1 MADES
6 DHSPS
11 SGQQPSSG
19 EQPSSSQR
27 RSDADVEAL
36 RLKRHAILS
45 TALPFPDLDW
55 SSENKDTENLK
66 RIRDH
71 SVSLANSTLDWY
83 LDHHKTKKWL
93 AQTLHLIIFSFVA
106 LAAIP
111 PLLKVGFANGLQ
123 GACGG
128 YCDLLNNHTGELALV
143 LLGIAGV
150 AKLWDSL
157 AGYTVDWM
165 RFITTA
171 AQINQELSKFQF
183 EWERIDLAARDQP
196 AANPKTQDTEA
207 KEVCPQCGFS
217 RPDETLSPR
226 QRKVKLAETFC
237 AKLLNKVDGEISVW
251 ADELKKRYDK
261 VASHAGAQDK

>member
-1 MADES
+1 MADQS
-6 DHSPS
+6 DETGPS
-11 SGQQPSSG
+11 GKPPSRSQP
-19 EQPSSSQR
+19 

-55 SSENKDTENLK
+55 SDKEKDTENLK
-66 RIRDH
+66 HIRDH

-83 LDHHKTKKWL
+83 LDHHKIKKWL
-93 AQTLHLIIFSFVA
+93 AQTLHFIIFSFVA

-111 PLLKVGFANGLQ
+111 PLLKVGFGNGLQ
-123 GACGG
+123 SACG

-143 LLGIAGV
+143 LLGVAGV

-183 EWERIDLAARDQP
+183 AWESIGLAMREP
-196 AANPKTQDTEA
+196 PVSNPGTDGEVA
-207 KEVCPQCGFS
+207 KEVCPHCGFS
-217 RPDETLSPR
+217 HPVEKLSPT
-226 QRKVKLAETFC
+226 QREVKLAEAFC
-237 AKLLNKVDGEISVW
+237 AKILDKIDGEISVW
-251 ADELKKRYDK
+251 ANELKKRYDK
-261 VASHAGAQDK
+261 VAGHPGAQDK